1 MLFNVEKNRLKKD
14 SDCLT
19 CLHFNKETRSCDGM
33 NKCCFACDAKT
44 GMIIDGKTKLPIKKI

>member
-19 CLHFNKETRSCDGM
+19 CPYFDKKSNCCGGM
-33 NKCCFACDAKT
+33 NKCCFHCDKKT
-44 GMIIDGKTKLPIKKI
+44 GIIIDGKTRLPIKKI

>member
-19 CLHFNKETRSCDGM
+19 CPHFNKESNSCGGM
-33 NKCCFACDAKT
+33 NKCCFACDKKT
-44 GMIIDGKTKLPIKKI
+44 GIIIDGITRLPIKKI